1 MSVLNSRILAT
12 AARATASAV
21 AARAPT
27 ALTTLA
33 RRQAA
38 SPSRS
43 LSTSRTRPNTRCTSA
58 TPLIPTG
65 SGSASFCSAA
75 VRPGASGSH
84 GGGKL
89 KTHMGTKKRFFP
101 VGSIVG
107 MFKRG
112 RAGKSHLNSHMS
124 SVRRSRLRGMAITP
138 PGQTAR
144 HLKRLLG
151 PIL

>member
-1 MSVLNSRILAT
+1 M
-12 AARATASAV
+12 ASAK
-21 AARAPT
+21 P
-27 ALTTLA
+27 L
-33 RRQAA
+33 
-38 SPSRS
+38 SRS
-43 LSTSRTRPNTRCTSA
+43 LCSSHTTSRTRPTATSSSSLLLHLS
-58 TPLIPTG
+58 P
-65 SGSASFCSAA
+65 SASSAPFSSAA
-75 VRPGASGSH
+75 VRLGSSGSL

-101 VGSIVG
+101 VGSVVG

-124 SVRRSRLRGMAITP
+124 SIRRSRLRGMTITP

>member
-1 MSVLNSRILAT
+1 MSLLSSRILTAT
-12 AARATASAV
+12 ARTAAAAMASA
-21 AARAPT
+21 RP
-27 ALTTLA
+27 L
-33 RRQAA
+33 
-38 SPSRS
+38 SRS
-43 LSTSRTRPNTRCTSA
+43 LCSSHTTSRTRPTATSS
-58 TPLIPTG
+58 PLSSSVLLHLSPSASSAPFSSAAAQLG
-65 SGSASFCSAA
+65 SSGSL
-75 VRPGASGSH
+75 

-101 VGSIVG
+101 VGSVVG

-124 SVRRSRLRGMAITP
+124 SIRRSRLRGMAITP